1 MDFEE
6 GAEGQRWRGVGPR
19 SSSRLAN
26 ELLRDNPP
34 HERVENESE
43 LEKRKAE
50 WNEICWGGNHN
61 LRGWGGERKAYPL
74 SHLEKAR
81 EGGGG
86 GLHPLESSWSRSC
99 NNEKMKGWQ
108 LGDRCGCGVGG
119 GRKVAKVFGG
129 GQMGCERAKIASR
142 CMRGRPRCASMLKV
156 EI

>member
-1 MDFEE
+1 ME
-6 GAEGQRWRGVGPR
+6 GKGMGSGPW

-26 ELLRDNPP
+26 ELLKDNPP
-34 HERVENESE
+34 HGRVENESE

-50 WNEICWGGNHN
+50 WNEICWGGDHN
-61 LRGWGGERKAYPL
+61 LREGAGERKAYPL

-99 NNEKMKGWQ
+99 KNEKMKGWQ
-108 LGDRCGCGVGG
+108 LGDRCGCGGGIGG
-119 GRKVAKVFGG
+119 GQKVAKVFRWR
-129 GQMGCERAKIASR
+129 GQMGCGRPMIASR
-142 CMRGRPRCASMLKV
+142 CMKGRPCCASILKV